1 MTALLSVV
9 ALTCTPE
16 FPVRSSKFIVNDNAP
31 SGSVP
36 SSVLVASQLVP
47 LPDTVAATLA
57 IVTSTSAIDFDAVK
71 DSVTVSPLAASVLSV
86 LLDNI
91 TTELSVGAVKSVVTA
106 LLSVVALTCTPEF
119 PVRSSKFI
127 VNDNAPSGS
136 VPSSVLVA
144 SQLVPLPDTVAATL
158 AIATS
163 TSAIDSDAVKDS
175 VTVSPLAA
183 SVLSVLLDNITT
195 DFVVLVQ

>member
-1 MTALLSVV
+1 M
-9 ALTCTPE
+9 
-16 FPVRSSKFIVNDNAP
+16 
-31 SGSVP
+31 
-36 SSVLVASQLVP
+36 
-47 LPDTVAATLA
+47 
-57 IVTSTSAIDFDAVK
+57 
-71 DSVTVSPLAASVLSV
+71 

-183 SVLSVLLDNITT
+183 SVLSACMLDNITT

>member
-1 MTALLSVV
+1 M
-9 ALTCTPE
+9 
-16 FPVRSSKFIVNDNAP
+16 
-31 SGSVP
+31 
-36 SSVLVASQLVP
+36 
-47 LPDTVAATLA
+47 
-57 IVTSTSAIDFDAVK
+57 
-71 DSVTVSPLAASVLSV
+71 

-158 AIATS
+158 AIVTS

-183 SVLSVLLDNITT
+183 SVLSACMLDNITT
-195 DFVVLVQ
+195 DFVVVGAVKSVVTALLSVVALTCTPEFPVRSSKFIVNDNAPFWLGSVQCPSRVPAGATSGYGCSNVGDCDFDVCD